1 MMDKDNNHKTVVKL
15 RISYWLLKHDDAYQ
29 CHKVTIR
36 WRLSGKKTNNM
47 ALYKLLAKS
56 QNVQNVEMATS
67 RPSNCVGTK
76 YWTWMGGSN
85 A

>member
-1 MMDKDNNHKTVVKL
+1 MNGA
-15 RISYWLLKHDDAYQ
+15 HDDEYTCAWMDL

-36 WRLSGKKTNNM
+36 WRLGGKKTNYTYYM
-47 ALYKLLAKS
+47 ALHKLQAKC

-76 YWTWMGGSN
+76 YWTWM
-85 A
+85 